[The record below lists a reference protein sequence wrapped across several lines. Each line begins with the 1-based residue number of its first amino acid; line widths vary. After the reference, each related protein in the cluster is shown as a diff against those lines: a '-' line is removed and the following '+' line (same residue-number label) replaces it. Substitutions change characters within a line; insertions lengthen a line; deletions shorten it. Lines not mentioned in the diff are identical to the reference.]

1 MHYRPP
7 RFPFATLSQPPMRHS
22 AVLLVLATL
31 LAAPASAQRAIRA
44 DDQRTAHEDSVA
56 AVLTPATG
64 AYNCVR
70 TIWAGHPGGSFR
82 FESQG
87 YLTLGVDGTYTFA
100 GSHLA
105 GRYTIAP
112 ATRHVAW
119 SGGYFA
125 DKGPLDATFGTEGS
139 AHVEILFHERAGDTR
154 WVCAKS
160 VARNPV
166 GAASPT
172 RRATP

>member
-1 MHYRPP
+1 MLRS
-7 RFPFATLSQPPMRHS
+7 AA
-22 AVLLVLATL
+22 AVLASAL
-31 LAAPASAQRAIRA
+31 LAAPASAQRAINAA
-44 DDQRTAHEDSVA
+44 DTSAAHGDSVA

-70 TIWAGHPGGSFR
+70 TVWAGHPGGSFR

-87 YLTLGVDGTYTFA
+87 YLTLGANGTYTFA
-100 GSHLA
+100 GSNLA

-112 ATRHVAW
+112 ATRSVAW

-139 AHVEILFHERAGDTR
+139 AHIEILFHERDGDTR
-154 WVCAKS
+154 WVCAKT
-160 VARNPV
+160 VAREPV
-166 GAASPT
+166 GTAGPAGPVK
-172 RRATP
+172 P